1 MAKQLFIPKSLL
13 VSEVESEA
21 DRIARKEQPEK
32 EGSGELASRSTSST
46 TKNKGGRP
54 KKSDADKKKTKKEN
68 NKRFRRS
75 RLRKK
80 LMDPA

>member
-1 MAKQLFIPKSLL
+1 MAEQPFIPKSLP

-21 DRIARKEQPEK
+21 DRIAREEQPEK
-32 EGSGELASRSTSST
+32 ERARDLAAQSTSST
-46 TKNKGGRP
+46 TKNKVGRP
-54 KKSDADKKKTKKEN
+54 KKSDADKKATKKEN